1 MITNEDAQII
11 ESFAEYRRSA
21 GDADSTVRNALSIIR
36 NAGRNVPSSLVE
48 ASVMDLRR
56 FIGRDGVT
64 PGTRRTERG
73 RLLSF
78 FTFLVEDG
86 WREDNPAEKL
96 PKVRVPKGEPR
107 PFVQEDIDRMLASG
121 AYFRTRAMIILGYYQ
136 GFRVS
141 QIAAVRA
148 EDIDLIG
155 GTIHT
160 VGKGGKNSHFPL
172 HPMVADL
179 AKRMPKSGYWFP
191 ARADEGGHITGHAV
205 TCLVTRA
212 KKRAGITDPKLTP
225 HSLRH
230 GFGTGLVENGVDIRV
245 IAELMGHAD
254 IGTTQIYTRVSPAMR
269 RAGIGALPS
278 TSVPASS
285 GRARRQGI
293 GK

>member
-1 MITNEDAQII
+1 MITEQDAQII
-11 ESFAEYRRSA
+11 DAFVEYRRAA
-21 GDADSTVRNALSIIR
+21 GDADSTVRNALSIVR
-36 NAGRNVPSSLVE
+36 NAGRSVPSPITE
-48 ASVMDLRR
+48 ASVMELRR
-56 FIGRDGVT
+56 FIGRDGIS

-73 RLLSF
+73 KLVAF

-86 WREDNPAEKL
+86 WREDNPAERL

-107 PFVQEDIDRMLASG
+107 PFVQEDVDRMLAGG

-141 QIAAVRA
+141 QIAAVQGA
-148 EDIDLIG
+148 DIDLVG
-155 GTIHT
+155 MTIRT
-160 VGKGGKNSHFPL
+160 VGKGDKHQHLPL

-179 AKRMPKSGYWFP
+179 ASKMPKDGYWFP
-191 ARADEGGHITGHAV
+191 ARGGRREHINGASV
-205 TCLVTRA
+205 TDLITKA

-269 RAGIGALPS
+269 RAGIDALPS
-278 TSVPASS
+278 MSVPTTS
-285 GRARRQGI
+285 GRGRRQEI
-293 GK
+293 RA